1 MRGKPKPLPK
11 VPRKALLVGS
21 SFSAAPVFFALKKYD
36 LHVSVCGRIE
46 SDPCH
51 QYADASFFVDYS
63 HPEDLAKV
71 VKKNDFDFLVPTCN
85 DSSYLSC
92 APIAEEHGF
101 PGFDKAEVASVLH
114 TKSKFR
120 QVIGSLGLPSPR
132 FVVLRKGQV
141 IDVGS
146 HRFPILVKPIDSF
159 SGRGMTK
166 VERPTDLPQAIDNA
180 FQASCSDEIVLE
192 EFVDGEL
199 HSHSA
204 FIQGG
209 QVALDFF
216 VDEFCTVYPYQ
227 VNCSNHPSVLNKRV
241 RESVRVT
248 INTLV
253 TALGLTDG
261 LLHTQFIAD
270 GNNFVII
277 ECMRRCP
284 GDLYGSLIELST
296 GVDYADLFVRPF
308 LSRKMTTALPKQ
320 KNQCYGRHTISVSK
334 PLINFSF
341 SQSIPAAN
349 VDIVSLKGSGEQL
362 NAAPFDKF
370 AILFAEFEDI
380 HTMLDV
386 TPRLHEMVQIREL
399 GKR

>member
-1 MRGKPKPLPK
+1 
-11 VPRKALLVGS
+11 
-21 SFSAAPVFFALKKYD
+21 
-36 LHVSVCGRIE
+36 
-46 SDPCH
+46 
-51 QYADASFFVDYS
+51 
-63 HPEDLAKV
+63 
-71 VKKNDFDFLVPTCN
+71 
-85 DSSYLSC
+85 
-92 APIAEEHGF
+92 
-101 PGFDKAEVASVLH
+101 
-114 TKSKFR
+114 
-120 QVIGSLGLPSPR
+120 
-132 FVVLRKGQV
+132 
-141 IDVGS
+141 
-146 HRFPILVKPIDSF
+146 VKPIDSF